1 MKVKSILVPRHLSFT
16 LVAML
21 SLFNYLIKNTRRLG
35 CAIYGIACRKKR
47 S

>member
-1 MKVKSILVPRHLSFT
+1 MKAKSILVPQHLSFT

-35 CAIYGIACRKKR
+35 CAIYGIARRKKR